1 MSPWYINTSAI
12 PLSFFTDLCVQLKM
26 QVPTLLLA
34 AAIGLTSVSA
44 DGIGNILSDIESV
57 NNLVTSKVAGGID
70 TAASA
75 VDGGI
80 KTAKSAV
87 ESGLHIA
94 GSDVRGVT
102 TQDWYKTYVSDA
114 AALGDHSLHS
124 RLEHVTSIGDLS
136 SFYEGIVNTLSSD
149 YVQAAS
155 KADSRVSGIASDF
168 DSLRASIT
176 DLASVTNLAAL
187 PISESSESASDDG
200 SSADSVTAAA
210 ASGSGSSSKSG
221 SSAAHASGSGSSS
234 SHASESSSRSSSSN
248 VAVGVFAAPFGAVLG
263 AVAMVLL

>member
-1 MSPWYINTSAI
+1 MQI
-12 PLSFFTDLCVQLKM
+12 PS
-26 QVPTLLLA
+26 LLLA

-44 DGIGNILSDIESV
+44 DGIGNVLSDIESV

-87 ESGLHIA
+87 ETGLHIA
-94 GSDVRGVT
+94 GSDVRKVT

-114 AALGDHSLHS
+114 AALGDHSLRS

-136 SFYEGIVNTLSSD
+136 SFYDGIVKTLSSD

-176 DLASVTNLAAL
+176 DLASVTDLAAL
-187 PISESSESASDDG
+187 PISESAESATDDG

-210 ASGSGSSSKSG
+210 ASGSGSKSG
-221 SSAAHASGSGSSS
+221 SSSTHASGSGSSS
-234 SHASESSSRSSSSN
+234 SHASESSSKSSSAN
-248 VAVGVFAAPFGAVLG
+248 MAVGVFAAPFGAVLG
-263 AVAMVLL
+263 AVAIALL

>member
-1 MSPWYINTSAI
+1 
-12 PLSFFTDLCVQLKM
+12 M
-26 QVPTLLLA
+26 QFPTLLLA
-34 AAIGLTSVSA
+34 VALALNSVSA
-44 DGIGNILSDIESV
+44 DGIGNVLSDIDSV
-57 NNLVTSKVAGGID
+57 NNLVTSKVVGGIN
-70 TAASA
+70 TAESA

-80 KTAKSAV
+80 NTAKSAV
-87 ESGLHIA
+87 ESGINIA

-102 TQDWYKTYVSDA
+102 TQAWYQTYVSDA
-114 AALGDHSLHS
+114 KALGDHSLHS

-155 KADSRVSGIASDF
+155 RADSRASGVASDL

-176 DLASVTNLAAL
+176 DLASATDLAAL
-187 PISESSESASDDG
+187 PISDVSESASDEG
-200 SSADSVTAAA
+200 SSADSITAAA
-210 ASGSGSSSKSG
+210 ASGSGSGSRSG
-221 SSAAHASGSGSSS
+221 SSSAHASGSGSSS

-263 AVAMVLL
+263 AVAVALL